1 MDIAAGGG
9 AGRRAGNP
17 CVAAVQS
24 ERDDHP
30 VAARRRRAGDVLV
43 EPVGPGAGGWRT
55 HGPPPCRSR
64 DRRCCSSVPPPAE
77 IPTPVRTVPE
87 SAREAASRD
96 ACGTTAGD
104 FGAPPRGSASATS
117 PIRQTAPHSGQVIS
131 QPSPSRS
138 RTGVARQAHGAP
150 SVISMRCGVIL
161 RPLHGGGPFAPS
173 GAHYPPPGSRAST
186 SGALDAGQDAPRRR
200 RGQLT
205 GHLPAL
211 SRRPAAPETTGAGR
225 TPRAGQPWSPPPDAW
240 ELPDDSMG
248 GRGR

>member
-1 MDIAAGGG
+1 M
-9 AGRRAGNP
+9 
-17 CVAAVQS
+17 
-24 ERDDHP
+24 RDD
-30 VAARRRRAGDVLV
+30 RGRFRG
-43 EPVGPGAGGWRT
+43 
-55 HGPPPCRSR
+55 S
-64 DRRCCSSVPPPAE
+64 
-77 IPTPVRTVPE
+77 
-87 SAREAASRD
+87 
-96 ACGTTAGD
+96 
-104 FGAPPRGSASATS
+104 PRGSASATS

-150 SVISMRCGVIL
+150 AVISMRCGVIL

-211 SRRPAAPETTGAGR
+211 SRRTAAPETTGAGR
-225 TPRAGQPWSPPPDAW
+225 TPRAGQPWSPPPTGRSPNPNGQ
-240 ELPDDSMG
+240 LRVTPDGLSPSLARDRLFHRTGSQCLGSAMSG
-248 GRGR
+248 FAFGLLY